1 MQRFK
6 RILCVIDPRQ
16 RADTVLERAVSL
28 AQNNQAD
35 LSVVTVIPQLT
46 AGIGMPDGGPISADL
61 QKLQVAEA
69 VLFMQ
74 QVCTP
79 FRSRLAFTEKVLTGT
94 VFLEIIREVLR
105 NDNDLIIKAP
115 ENPVWLERLFGSDDM
130 HLLRKC
136 PCPVWLVKDT
146 TAPTYKGIL
155 AAVDVDVYHPA
166 SERGLQ
172 RQLNIDIL
180 TLAFSLSLSEFAEL
194 HVAHAWEAVAENA
207 MLGSFLSRS
216 NAEVQEYVEKVRQQ
230 HELGFNE
237 LMGGVIGLEGK
248 DAVQFLK
255 PIRHLVKGNPR
266 QEIPRLVHKLQVDLV
281 IMGTL
286 GRSGVPGFFIGNTAE
301 AILEQLDCS
310 VLAIKPKGFVTPVT
324 LEDHPD

>member
-6 RILCVIDPRQ
+6 RILCVIDPGQ
-16 RADTVLERAVSL
+16 RADTVLERAVAL

-35 LSVVTVIPQLT
+35 LSVVTVVPQMT

-61 QKLQVAEA
+61 QKLQIGEA
-69 VLFMQ
+69 LLFMQ

-115 ENPVWLERLFGSDDM
+115 ENPAWLERLFGSDDM

-136 PCPVWLVKDT
+136 PCPVWLVKD
-146 TAPTYKGIL
+146 AASPTYKGIL

-166 SERGLQ
+166 SERDHQ
-172 RQLNIDIL
+172 RQLNIDVL
-180 TLAFSLSLSEFAEL
+180 TLAFSLALSDFAEL

-207 MLGSFLSRS
+207 MLGSFMSRS
-216 NAEVQEYVEKVRQQ
+216 NAEVMEYVEKVRQQ
-230 HELGFNE
+230 HELGLDD
-237 LMGGVIGLEGK
+237 LMGGVVGLEGK

-255 PIRHLVKGNPR
+255 PTRHLVKGNPR

-310 VLAIKPKGFVTPVT
+310 VLAIKPQGFVTPVT